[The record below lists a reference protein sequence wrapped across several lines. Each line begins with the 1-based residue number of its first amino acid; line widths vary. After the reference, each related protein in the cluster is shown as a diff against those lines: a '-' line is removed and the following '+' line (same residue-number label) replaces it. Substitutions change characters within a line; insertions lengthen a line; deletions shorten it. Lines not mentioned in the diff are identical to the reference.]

1 MCHQW
6 PKKALF
12 SKPALDSRHI
22 AYVKLLQSFFF
33 LNQIYDKHCK
43 VCLNENILS
52 WVWLFL
58 RMNRW
63 FKIMKNFVM
72 KKLSYALSTQPLS
85 FIKLQLFS
93 SISFFPVRNVQLS
106 FEIKNYDKKIISV
119 RKSVSIYF
127 NGFSHD
133 GNIFNYFLQ
142 HSKSFF
148 FSKNSLNFSLSIK
161 S

>member
-1 MCHQW
+1 
-6 PKKALF
+6 
-12 SKPALDSRHI
+12 
-22 AYVKLLQSFFF
+22 
-33 LNQIYDKHCK
+33 
-43 VCLNENILS
+43 
-52 WVWLFL
+52 
-58 RMNRW
+58 
-63 FKIMKNFVM
+63 M

-148 FSKNSLNFSLSIK
+148 FLKILSTFHYQLNHK
-161 S
+161 SGNEKFLKKSEILRACHKQKYRLESDKQYLKLKAKKP